1 MTYRVEVTAPTI
13 HELSGKLAAL
23 ASQLKGLP
31 STFDVLRV
39 EAAEMPRAA
48 KAQPAPA
55 PEPEPAPAPEP
66 EPEPELAEPEPV
78 EIKPARTYAY
88 ATEVAPHV
96 LGLVNKRGRDATK
109 AVLARFGVTTASQL
123 DASRYGELMA
133 AVDAALGDK

>member
-66 EPEPELAEPEPV
+66 EPAEIE
-78 EIKPARTYAY
+78 PARTYVY

-133 AVDAALGDK
+133 AVDAALVEK

>member
-66 EPEPELAEPEPV
+66 EPEPGLAEPEPA
-78 EIKPARTYAY
+78 EIEPARTYVY

-123 DASRYGELMA
+123 NASRYGELMA
-133 AVDAALGDK
+133 AVDAALVEK